1 MKPSTKESRSCLLQI
16 NMTKQE
22 IAKAVGC
29 GVATVYR
36 VMNQGEDAELN
47 QLVES
52 RAQQGRIR
60 VAIEDL

>member
-1 MKPSTKESRSCLLQI
+1 
-16 NMTKQE
+16 
-22 IAKAVGC
+22 
-29 GVATVYR
+29 
-36 VMNQGEDAELN
+36 MNQGEDAELN